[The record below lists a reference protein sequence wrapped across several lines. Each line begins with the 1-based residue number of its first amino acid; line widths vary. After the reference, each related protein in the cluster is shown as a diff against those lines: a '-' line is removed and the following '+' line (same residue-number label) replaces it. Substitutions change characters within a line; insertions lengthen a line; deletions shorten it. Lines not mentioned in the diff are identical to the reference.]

1 MTKET
6 GAREKMDAVL
16 YIHGKEGSAAESE
29 HYKPLFPDCE
39 VIGLDYQSFTP
50 WETGKEI
57 RAAVKALKDSHENIV
72 LIANSI
78 GAFFSMNAGVD
89 GLIQKAYFISPIVD
103 MEKLIVDMMTWAK
116 VTETELEARGVI
128 STEFGEDLS
137 WDYLS
142 YVRSHPVEWK
152 LPTKILYGGKDNLT
166 SLETISRF
174 AKTYNADLTVME
186 NGEHWFHTEEQMKFL
201 DDWIRRN

>member
-1 MTKET
+1 
-6 GAREKMDAVL
+6 MDAVL
-16 YIHGKEGSAAESE
+16 YIHGKDGSAAESE

-39 VIGLDYQSFTP
+39 VIGLDYQTFTP

-78 GAFFSMNAGVD
+78 GAYFSMNAGVD

-103 MEKLIVDMMTWAK
+103 MEKLIGDMMTWAK
-116 VTETELEARGVI
+116 VTETELEARGGI
-128 STEFGEDLS
+128 HTEFGEDLS

-142 YVRSHPVEWK
+142 YVRSHPIEWRA
-152 LPTKILYGGKDNLT
+152 PTKILYGRRDNLT
-166 SLETISRF
+166 SFETISRF
-174 AKTYNADLTVME
+174 AKTHNADLTVME

-201 DDWIRRN
+201 DDWIRRNQL

>member
-1 MTKET
+1 
-6 GAREKMDAVL
+6 MDAVL
-16 YIHGKEGSAAESE
+16 YVHGKDGSAVESG

-39 VIGLDYQSFTP
+39 VIGLDYHTFTP
-50 WETGKEI
+50 WEAGKEI
-57 RAAVKALKDSHENIV
+57 HAAVETLKESHENIV

-78 GAFFSMNAGVD
+78 GAYFSMNAGVD

-103 MEKLIVDMMTWAK
+103 MEKLIGDMMTWAK

-128 STEFGEDLS
+128 HTEFGEDLS
-137 WDYLS
+137 WEYLS
-142 YVRSHPVEWK
+142 YVRSHPVKWTT
-152 LPTKILYGGKDNLT
+152 PTKILYGSKDNLT

-174 AKTYNADLTVME
+174 AQTHNADLTVME

-201 DDWIRRN
+201 DDWIRRNQL